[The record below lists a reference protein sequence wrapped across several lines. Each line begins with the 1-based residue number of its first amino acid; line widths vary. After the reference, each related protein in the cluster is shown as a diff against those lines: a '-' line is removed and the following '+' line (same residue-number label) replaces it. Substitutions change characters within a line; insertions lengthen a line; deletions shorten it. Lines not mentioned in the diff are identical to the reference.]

1 MCQEEKKGRR
11 PIFPS
16 FLLRLS
22 CWEEAKVPLPPRFPG
37 QSRGLTGL
45 SHRSAG
51 FVPICSLGLSQIGRM
66 NLGMDAST
74 FKFYTMCG
82 LQEGFEP
89 FAVNMNRDVAMWFS
103 KRLPTFVNVPK
114 DHPQIEVML
123 HVAGTLAGRG
133 DQGPELPLRLLCPG
147 GACLS
152 PHPGCP
158 YPGHLLAGPQSCR
171 CRYLS
176 WGS

>member
-1 MCQEEKKGRR
+1 MPGRKKRT
-11 PIFPS
+11 PSVFPS

-22 CWEEAKVPLPPRFPG
+22 CWEEAKVPLPPSFPG
-37 QSRGLTGL
+37 QSCGLTRL
-45 SHRSAG
+45 SHHSAG

-133 DQGPELPLRLLCPG
+133 DQGPELPLMASVPRW
-147 GACLS
+147 CLPKSTPWLPLPRS
-152 PHPGCP
+152 PRWPS
-158 YPGHLLAGPQSCR
+158 Q
-171 CRYLS
+171 LS
-176 WGS
+176 LQVP